1 MAVRSLILNGCI
13 TRNPDSR
20 SRRWRGS
27 VAIRKEYEGREQTYL
42 KHRVLQEYLRPWAH
56 KLGSLAKFGR
66 TKLWYVD
73 CFAGPWEN
81 ADEELRDTSIAI
93 GLMELRT
100 AAATWRNQG
109 GHKVDLG
116 AIFVEKNE
124 KSFAALSKYL
134 EKNGAG
140 IDVVAIPGE
149 FESAVDQINK
159 KVGND
164 PAFLFV
170 DPTGWKGV
178 GMKYIAPLASAVNRD
193 VLINVMF
200 NDLNRFKDDR
210 RAFLRTQIAEF
221 FGLGEGE
228 IPAGL
233 DEESLFEL
241 YRNQVKSACRVPL
254 VADLV
259 IPHPT
264 KERTWFRLVVG
275 AHHRASVKLFRD
287 VERSVCGEEAAEVRD
302 AAKNR
307 GNPQLSLLVTTPEAD
322 QSYDLL
328 HGEGS
333 AGAASDVLQIV
344 GRGPVAYEAL
354 WPQVLMKRHIT
365 LPDLNK
371 IVFGMHR
378 KGELVIRGLGAREL
392 TPKDSNVIG
401 LPEHRPR

>member
-1 MAVRSLILNGCI
+1 
-13 TRNPDSR
+13 
-20 SRRWRGS
+20 

-42 KHRVLQEYLRPWAH
+42 KHRVLEEYLRPWAH
-56 KLGSLAKFGR
+56 KLGSFARFKP

-73 CFAGPWEN
+73 CFAGPWKS
-81 ADEELRDTSIAI
+81 ADDELKDTSVAI
-93 GLMELRT
+93 GLAELRN
-100 AAATWRNQG
+100 AANTWREQG

-134 EKNGAG
+134 ETHSQG

-149 FESAVDQINK
+149 FGAAVDQINK
-159 KVGND
+159 LIGSE

-170 DPTGWKGV
+170 DPTGWKGAA
-178 GMKYIAPLASAVNRD
+178 MNYIAPLAAGPKRD

-228 IPAGL
+228 IRTGL

-241 YRNQVKSACRVPL
+241 YRNQVKAKCRVPL

-259 IPHPT
+259 IPHPQ

-275 AHHRASVKLFRD
+275 AHNKASLKLFRD
-287 VERSVCGEEAAEVRD
+287 VERKVCGGEAAEVRGE
-302 AAKNR
+302 AKNR
-307 GNPQLSLLVTTPEAD
+307 GNPQLSLLGTTPVAD
-322 QSYDLL
+322 LSYDRL
-328 HGEGS
+328 HGDGLTF
-333 AGAASDVLQIV
+333 APRDVLDIV
-344 GRGPVAYEAL
+344 SRAPVPYEVL
-354 WPQVLMKRHIT
+354 WAQVLLKRHIT
-365 LPDLNK
+365 LPDLND
-371 IVFGMHR
+371 VVWRMHR
-378 KGELVIRGLGAREL
+378 SGEIVIDGLRPKER
-392 TPKDSNVIG
+392 TPKDNHLIA
-401 LPEHRPR
+401 LPAHSKK

>member
-1 MAVRSLILNGCI
+1 M
-13 TRNPDSR
+13 
-20 SRRWRGS
+20 
-27 VAIRKEYEGREQTYL
+27 AIRKAYEGREQTYL

-56 KLGSLAKFGR
+56 KLGSFARYKP

-73 CFAGPWEN
+73 CFAGPWKST
-81 ADEELRDTSIAI
+81 DEELKDTSVAI
-93 GLMELRT
+93 GLAELRS
-100 AAATWRNQG
+100 AANTWREQG

-124 KSFAALSKYL
+124 KSFAALTKYL
-134 EKNGAG
+134 QTHSQG

-149 FESAVDQINK
+149 FGAAVDQINMRI
-159 KVGND
+159 GAE

-170 DPTGWKGV
+170 DPTGWKGAA
-178 GMKYIAPLASAVNRD
+178 MDYIAPLAAAPSRD

-228 IPAGL
+228 IPSGL

-241 YRNQVKSACRVPL
+241 YRNQVRTTCRVPL

-259 IPHPT
+259 IPHPQ
-264 KERTWFRLVVG
+264 KQRTWFRLVVG

-287 VERSVCGEEAAEVRD
+287 VERKVCGAEAAEVRD

-307 GNPQLSLLVTTPEAD
+307 GNPQLSLLDTTPTSD
-322 QSYDLL
+322 LSYDRL
-328 HGEGS
+328 HGDGR
-333 AGAASDVLQIV
+333 ALAPRDVLKV
-344 GRGPVAYEAL
+344 LSKGPVQYEVI
-354 WPQVLMKRHIT
+354 WPQVLLERHIT
-365 LPDLNK
+365 KSALND
-371 IVFGMHR
+371 IVGRMHR
-378 KGELVIRGLGAREL
+378 NGEVVINGLGAKER
-392 TPKDSNVIG
+392 TPKDSHLIA
-401 LPEHRPR
+401 LPAHSKR